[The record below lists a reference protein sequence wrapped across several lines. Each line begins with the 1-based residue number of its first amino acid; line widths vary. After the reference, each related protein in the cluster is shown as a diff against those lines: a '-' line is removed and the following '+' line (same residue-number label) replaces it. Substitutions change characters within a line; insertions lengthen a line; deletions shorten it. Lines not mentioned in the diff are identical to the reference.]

1 MNRKPIGWLPGI
13 LFALAVTAVL
23 SLAACGG
30 GGEGEEQSPTPAGET
45 AGVESEELDPLML
58 QAEDLPQ
65 GFSYELTSEVAPLT
79 PDLDDP
85 QQRTAGRH
93 LRSLLEESQ
102 QEEGKTVCIVSD
114 LERYVNAE
122 AASARLAEEWQT
134 IEGMAAGL
142 PAEQGIPEKLDLP
155 AIGDEASGFFLS
167 APRVSFCG
175 WEAVEAEVVSLTF
188 RKGELLADIRTYTLG
203 QGASTDQTIE
213 LARKLLARIEA
224 GLGEQ

>member
-1 MNRKPIGWLPGI
+1 MNRKPIGWLPAI
-13 LFALAVTAVL
+13 LSALAITAVL

-30 GGEGEEQSPTPAGET
+30 GGEGEEQSPTPADET
-45 AGVESEELDPLML
+45 VGVESEELDAMML
-58 QAEDLPQ
+58 QTEDLPQ
-65 GFSYELTSEVAPLT
+65 GFSYEVSSEVSSLMT
-79 PDLDDP
+79 SLEDP
-85 QQRTAGRH
+85 QERTEGRH

-122 AASARLAEEWQT
+122 AASARLAEEWQA
-134 IEGMAAGL
+134 IEAMAAGL

-188 RKGELLADIRTYTLG
+188 RKGELLADVRTYTLG
-203 QGASTDQTIE
+203 QGASTEEAIE